1 MTDLSSS
8 EGFFWRKLLMEHHLT
23 YQEQLKLFKKKGITG
38 IDENDEKQV
47 NTIKVI
53 GYYKLKQ
60 YAYVFW
66 DKDSKQYKN
75 ISFTNLIKR
84 YYRDQSLRHEVFQAI
99 GDIETAFN
107 SEISYILGEVD
118 PYLYLNLKNGV
129 KFVEKTSILKIKKW
143 INIRLKVKN

>member
-1 MTDLSSS
+1 
-8 EGFFWRKLLMEHHLT
+8 MEHHLT
-23 YQEQLKLFKKKGITG
+23 YQEQLKLFKKRGITG
-38 IDENDEKQV
+38 IDENDEKQI
-47 NTIKVI
+47 NTIKII

-118 PYLYLNLKNGV
+118 PYLYLKFEEWCQIRGKNKYLKNQ
-129 KFVEKTSILKIKKW
+129 KMDKYKIKSEE
-143 INIRLKVKN
+143 LGFLSQL